1 MSLTYKKAYSIIRH
15 RHVTEKSSVLE
26 SLQSADSN
34 PSMRLCDSPK
44 YVFKVALAANKQEI
58 KEAIEYIY
66 ADKKIRVTRVNT
78 ITIPRNK
85 RRVRGRQGMKS
96 AFKKAIVTLMPGDQ
110 IED

>member
-1 MSLTYKKAYSIIRH
+1 MSTTYKKVYSIIRH
-15 RHVTEKSSVLE
+15 RYVTEKSAMLE
-26 SLQSADSN
+26 SLQSSDSN

-44 YVFKVALAANKQEI
+44 YVFKVAISANKQEI
-58 KEAIEYIY
+58 KDAIEHIY
-66 ADKKIRVTRVNT
+66 ANKKVRVTRVNT
-78 ITIPRNK
+78 ITIPRKK